1 MRGTVS
7 CSILFVGDLTP
18 FAVSMRFWR
27 RQLKWPNRNYSDASV
42 ERGLAKGGRY
52 QKMTTYLY
60 LASRVKDGINLQST
74 SSLQGYRLRSYDTR
88 TYFASLPSVSAVA
101 SAASTSS
108 TRNSN

>member
-1 MRGTVS
+1 M
-7 CSILFVGDLTP
+7 FDL
-18 FAVSMRFWR
+18 VCGRSHSLCCLYDEVLEK
-27 RQLKWPNRNYSDASV
+27 LKWPNRNYSDASV

-74 SSLQGYRLRSYDTR
+74 SSLQGYRLRGYDTR
-88 TYFASLPSVSAVA
+88 TYFASLPVA